1 MKRPGVSVQRS
12 LGRWATNSRVDTMPS
27 GELDYQ
33 TEDTSE
39 LVVAQWVSLCDELAP
54 LIRVLWVTFKTLSQ
68 NAQLTIQSYGCTQ
81 ISVSSLQQ
89 LSYQTFGRLSK
100 WLRDLP
106 DSLKIYADRAASHDI
121 LLLQ

>member
-1 MKRPGVSVQRS
+1 MKRPGVNVQRS
-12 LGRWATNSRVDTMPS
+12 LARWAANSRVDSIPS
-27 GELDYQ
+27 GELDLQ

-54 LIRVLWVTFKTLSQ
+54 LIRVLWVTFETLSQ
-68 NAQLTIQSYGCTQ
+68 HEQLTIQSYGCTQ

-89 LSYQTFGRLSK
+89 LSYQTFSRLSK

-106 DSLKIYADRAASHDI
+106 DSLKIYPDRPASHEI